1 MIILIPPSEGK
12 VSGGN
17 LPPIKLTPTQQV
29 MYDTLREFDGN
40 MSKLLGVQGK
50 ALEHAKLV
58 NAHILTA
65 KTLPAILRYSGVVY
79 EAISY
84 ATLSPQ
90 AQSYAN
96 EHIRIV
102 SGLFGLIT
110 PTTTIPEY
118 KLKIEKLGAD
128 RYYKPLIG
136 KAIGDEFVIDLLAQA
151 QRKAVYYKKGVRVEF
166 IIRKNGEKKPA
177 GHAGKTIKGKFIRW
191 LCENQVTDID
201 RLIEFREDG
210 FMGRRVNNSLVEF
223 ELNV

>member
-1 MIILIPPSEGK
+1 MILLIPPSEGK
-12 VSGGN
+12 VSGGKF
-17 LPPIKLTPTQQV
+17 PPITLSVEQQH
-29 MYDTLREFDGN
+29 MYNALCSYNGN
-40 MSKLLGVQGK
+40 LAKLLGVQGK

-58 NAHILTA
+58 NAHILQA
-65 KTLPAILRYSGVVY
+65 PTLPAIQRYSGVVY
-79 EAISY
+79 QALSYETLTSEAKAY
-84 ATLSPQ
+84 VD
-90 AQSYAN
+90 N
-96 EHIRIV
+96 HIKIV
-102 SGLFGLIT
+102 SGLFGLLNAT
-110 PTTTIPEY
+110 DRIPEY

-128 RYYKPLIG
+128 AFYKPIIG
-136 KAIGDEFVIDLLAQA
+136 KALKDDFVIDLLAQA
-151 QRKAVYYKKGVRVEF
+151 QRKAVYYKNGVRVEF